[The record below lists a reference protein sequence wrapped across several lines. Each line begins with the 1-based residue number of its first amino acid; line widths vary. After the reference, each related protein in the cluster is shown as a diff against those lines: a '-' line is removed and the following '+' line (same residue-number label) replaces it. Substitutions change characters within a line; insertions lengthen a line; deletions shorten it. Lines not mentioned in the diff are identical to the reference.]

1 MNILVLLQN
10 VQGIGGTNLLLKKYA
25 KWMHKNKNC
34 FVYESTNGIVDE
46 QYKKINW
53 DLVVLATSE
62 MSTLIKLKMNF
73 INFNKILVWSF
84 GQGSFLEA
92 YLNGKIYST
101 DYNIIHKII
110 LNRKNALLKYLINKK
125 SIIISDEPGLNFE
138 LKDLKNINID
148 KNKFIYPIIIDKED
162 RLYFDTDKDKN
173 NNLIR
178 LTWVG
183 RVDRDF
189 KYMSILRLIQD
200 IEKFIKLNNTIKIKL
215 TIIGKGE
222 VIDNVLEILNKSSVE
237 FNHIPFVEYEK
248 LHTTIVDCTD
258 ILFAMGTSALDGAK
272 IGIPTVIIHPL
283 RENQTHYPLY
293 PYRWI
298 FETKG
303 YTMGE
308 MVDRICI
315 PEQIAK
321 NFETIIDDFTS
332 IKDLSTLSY
341 KYVDDFDINI
351 VLTRLWNNME
361 QEKIDIYGWI
371 MLFELYLLNAM
382 KKLIKKLIRYVG

>member
-10 VQGIGGTNLLLKKYA
+10 VQGVGGTNLLLKKYA
-25 KWMHKNKNC
+25 KWIHKTKNC
-34 FVYESTNGIVDE
+34 IVYESIDGLIEDE
-46 QYKKINW
+46 YKKINW
-53 DLVVLATSE
+53 DLVVLPTSE
-62 MSTLIKLKMNF
+62 MSTLIKLK
-73 INFNKILVWSF
+73 IKSIKFNKILVWSL
-84 GQGSFLEA
+84 GQGAFLEA
-92 YLNGKIYST
+92 YLNGKIYSK
-101 DYNIIHKII
+101 DYNIIHRII
-110 LNRKNALLKYLINKK
+110 LNRKNALLKYLVEKK
-125 SIIISDEPGLNFE
+125 SIIFSDEPCLNFE

-222 VIDNVLEILNKSSVE
+222 VIDNVLEILNKSCVE
-237 FNHIPFVEYEK
+237 FKHIPFVEYEK